1 MSVVRRVM
9 HQLCHLS
16 ISRVGAGESGG
27 ARGLHFPTTTVHF
40 QSYVIQKIKIC
51 RKTISTYKK
60 GLRDDDY
67 PLVFLGFF
75 KLWFE
80 RIFTAT
86 SQRCIV
92 LSVSIFIYFSQSP
105 YSCRQQGT
113 LLILLL
119 SLSTDQ

>member
-1 MSVVRRVM
+1 MY
-9 HQLCHLS
+9 QLCHVS

-27 ARGLHFPTTTVHF
+27 GRGLHQQQLSTLGLMLLW
-40 QSYVIQKIKIC
+40 QDNINIQ
-51 RKTISTYKK
+51 K

-75 KLWFE
+75 KLWFK

-92 LSVSIFIYFSQSP
+92 LSVSIFIHLIH